1 MRVLKKFD
9 TIDNMAESLSDLMPN
24 LQIRI
29 AHGQMP
35 SKELEQIMADFYHQR
50 FQLLVCTTIIE
61 TGIDIPSANTIII
74 NNAQNFGLAQLHQ
87 LRGRVGRSHHKAY
100 AYLII
105 KSHQSITANAK
116 KRLDAIAS
124 LEELGAGF
132 MLANHD
138 LEIRGA
144 GDLLGENQS
153 GKISEIGFN
162 LYHDLLKRTIQAIK
176 NNTKFDIKDA
186 LVEEVEINSGIAC
199 IIPDTYL
206 PDVHE
211 RLILYKRI
219 ASAGN
224 DDELKDLKIEMIDR
238 FGLLPDQTNN
248 LFESTSLKIQSKE
261 IGILKINIYDEKLEI
276 TLNEKNLI
284 DTSKIINL
292 IQTKPKQ
299 FQLRNQ
305 NTLISSETMEA
316 DFSRIRSASKL
327 IDSLV

>member
-1 MRVLKKFD
+1 
-9 TIDNMAESLSDLMPN
+9 MAESLKDLMPN
-24 LQIRI
+24 IKIRV

-35 SKELEQIMADFYHQR
+35 SKELEQIMTDFYHQR

-100 AYLII
+100 AYLVV
-105 KSHQSITANAK
+105 KSTQSITENAR

-162 LYHDLLKRTIQAIK
+162 LYHDLLRRTIHAIK
-176 NNTKFDIKDA
+176 NNYTLDLKDA
-186 LVEEVEINSGIAC
+186 TTEEVEINTGISC
-199 IIPDTYL
+199 IIPETYL

-219 ASAGN
+219 ASAK
-224 DDELKDLKIEMIDR
+224 DEDSLKELKVEMIDR
-238 FGLLPDQTNN
+238 FGLLPESTQN
-248 LFESTSLKIQSKE
+248 LFESSSLKNLSQE
-261 IGILKINIYDEKLEI
+261 VGILKVNIYDDKAEI
-276 TLNEKNLI
+276 TLNDTSSI
-284 DTSKIINL
+284 DVSKIINL
-292 IQTKPKQ
+292 IQTKPQQ
-299 FQLRNQ
+299 FQLKNQ
-305 NTLISSETMEA
+305 KTIVIKEDMEA
-316 DFSRIRSASKL
+316 DQLRIRKITDILKSL
-327 IDSLV
+327 I

>member
-1 MRVLKKFD
+1 
-9 TIDNMAESLSDLMPN
+9 MAESLKDLMPN
-24 LQIRI
+24 IKIRV

-35 SKELEQIMADFYHQR
+35 SKELEQIMTDFYHQR

-100 AYLII
+100 AYLVV
-105 KSHQSITANAK
+105 KSTQSITENAR

-162 LYHDLLKRTIQAIK
+162 LYHDLLRRTIHAIK
-176 NNTKFDIKDA
+176 NNYTLDLKDA
-186 LVEEVEINSGIAC
+186 TTEEVEINTGISC
-199 IIPDTYL
+199 IIPETYL

-219 ASAGN
+219 ASAK
-224 DDELKDLKIEMIDR
+224 DEDSLKELKVEMIDR
-238 FGLLPDQTNN
+238 FGLLPESTQN
-248 LFESTSLKIQSKE
+248 LFESSSLKNLSQE
-261 IGILKINIYDEKLEI
+261 VGILKVNIYDDKAEI
-276 TLNEKNLI
+276 TLNDSSSI
-284 DTSKIINL
+284 DVSKIINL
-292 IQTKPKQ
+292 IQTKPHK
-299 FQLRNQ
+299 FQLKNQ
-305 NTLISSETMEA
+305 KTIVIKEDMEA
-316 DFSRIRSASKL
+316 DQLRIRKITDILKSL
-327 IDSLV
+327 I